1 MQKIINIFRTIRSS
15 IIYQLITNILRNL
28 HMFKLILC
36 LIILIITY
44 ILIFTNRRIRA
55 TSAFFGAILAITLGL
70 ITFNKA
76 TSYIDFNKLGIILG
90 MMIFIIITKESGIF
104 QYLAIKVTKYS
115 KGNLLVLLVLLS
127 LLAGFLSSI
136 LDEITTM
143 LFLANITLTIAHIL
157 EISPL
162 PFLISEIIFSNV
174 GGMAT
179 YVGTPVDIMIGSAA
193 NLNFYDF
200 IYHMSP
206 ISLILVTVNIFYL
219 INIFKNTIKKNN
231 IPTEIIFRF
240 SKIDEKKAI
249 TNPTLFKY
257 SLLILSIILVSSFF
271 SHIINLNLAIIYLLG
286 AIILLIISQDRPDD
300 IYAQIDWRIIFFL
313 IGLNILAG
321 TLVENGLIEII
332 SSKLLSFAG
341 NNINF
346 LSFIT
351 LGASTFMSSFLDN
364 IPMIALN
371 IPIIENISHHLGASY
386 DILWWALILGAN
398 IGANGTLI
406 GTASNLIV
414 ADIAEKNKQPI
425 PFWYFIK
432 VAFPLVIIDL
442 FIALI
447 YFYLRYLS

>member
-1 MQKIINIFRTIRSS
+1 MIKLTLS
-15 IIYQLITNILRNL
+15 LIV
-28 HMFKLILC
+28 
-36 LIILIITY
+36 LIITY
-44 ILIFTNRRIRA
+44 FLIFTNRRIRA
-55 TSAFFGAILAITLGL
+55 TSAFFGAILTITLGL
-70 ITFNKA
+70 ITFDKA
-76 TSYIDFNKLGIILG
+76 TTYIDFNKLGIIIG

-115 KGNLLVLLVLLS
+115 KGNLLVLLILLS

-143 LFLANITLTIAHIL
+143 LFLANITLAIAYIL

-162 PFLISEIIFSNV
+162 PFLISEIIFSNI

-193 NLNFYDF
+193 NLNFYEF
-200 IYHMSP
+200 LYHMSP
-206 ISLILVTVNIFYL
+206 ISLILIVVNIFYL
-219 INIFKNTIKKNN
+219 INLFKDTLKKNN
-231 IPTEIIFRF
+231 IPTEIISRLN
-240 SKIDEKKAI
+240 KIDEKKAI
-249 TNPTLFKY
+249 TNPALFKY
-257 SLLILSIILVSSFF
+257 SLLILSIILIASFF
-271 SHIINLNLAIIYLLG
+271 SHVINLNLAIIYLLG

-300 IYAQIDWRIIFFL
+300 IYSQIDWRIIFFL

-321 TLVENGLIEII
+321 TLEENGLIEII
-332 SSKLLSFAG
+332 SSKLLNLTKG
-341 NNINF
+341 DINI
-346 LSFIT
+346 LSFVT
-351 LGASTFMSSFLDN
+351 LGLSTFTSSFLDN
-364 IPMIALN
+364 IPMMALN

-386 DILWWALILGAN
+386 NILWWALILGAN

-432 VAFPLVIIDL
+432 VAFPLVVINLII
-442 FIALI
+442 ASI
-447 YFYLRYLS
+447 YFYLRYLN

>member
-1 MQKIINIFRTIRSS
+1 MIKLTLS
-15 IIYQLITNILRNL
+15 LIV
-28 HMFKLILC
+28 
-36 LIILIITY
+36 LIITY
-44 ILIFTNRRIRA
+44 FLIFTNRRIRA
-55 TSAFFGAILAITLGL
+55 TSAFFGAILTITLGL
-70 ITFNKA
+70 ITFDKA
-76 TSYIDFNKLGIILG
+76 TTYIDFNKLGIIIG

-115 KGNLLVLLVLLS
+115 KGNLLVLLILLS

-143 LFLANITLTIAHIL
+143 LFLANITLAIAYIL

-162 PFLISEIIFSNV
+162 PFLISEIIFSNI

-193 NLNFYDF
+193 NLNFYEF
-200 IYHMSP
+200 LYHMSP
-206 ISLILVTVNIFYL
+206 ISLILIVVNIFYL
-219 INIFKNTIKKNN
+219 INLFKDTLKKNN
-231 IPTEIIFRF
+231 IPTEIISRLN
-240 SKIDEKKAI
+240 KIDEKKAI
-249 TNPTLFKY
+249 TNPALFKY
-257 SLLILSIILVSSFF
+257 SLLILSIILIASFF
-271 SHIINLNLAIIYLLG
+271 SHVINLNLAIIYLLG

-300 IYAQIDWRIIFFL
+300 IYSQIDWRIIFFL

-321 TLVENGLIEII
+321 TLEENGLIEII
-332 SSKLLSFAG
+332 SSKLLNLTKG
-341 NNINF
+341 DINI
-346 LSFIT
+346 LSFVT
-351 LGASTFMSSFLDN
+351 LGLSTFTSSFLDN
-364 IPMIALN
+364 IPMMALN

-386 DILWWALILGAN
+386 NILWWALILGAN

-432 VAFPLVIIDL
+432 VAFPLVLLNLII
-442 FIALI
+442 ASI
-447 YFYLRYLS
+447 YFYLRYLN